1 MGGRGDELSEP
12 AGTRRSRSRSGAG
25 SGNRENEPERASESE
40 ARSTQRTTSV
50 RRRHRRCPAQ
60 PGVRL
65 AGDGSTAATGASAL
79 RAASPTSAVA
89 GPVTQLEDGLDCGDV
104 NGSRTEASSTSQRSA
119 RLGGAAHE
127 LSAELAALLAV
138 HSAAAGVEHRVGN
151 GQHCGRPGIQGPYCR
166 RSRHQRTPATADCWP
181 RRMDAGHVAWCGC
194 CLAAGLVRTCLGRR
208 RGCGTMPGSG
218 APVVDAWT
226 DGFADASRGALRG
239 AGCATLPRG
248 AAEVADFVWQDTTR
262 MSADS

>member
-1 MGGRGDELSEP
+1 MMGGRGDELSEP

-127 LSAELAALLAV
+127 LSAELAALLA
-138 HSAAAGVEHRVGN
+138 SAERSSRCRASSWKRSTLRTTGHPRSVLQTEPAPANAGN
-151 GQHCGRPGIQGPYCR
+151 R
-166 RSRHQRTPATADCWP
+166 RL
-181 RRMDAGHVAWCGC
+181 
-194 CLAAGLVRTCLGRR
+194 LAAQDGRGTCRLVRV
-208 RGCGTMPGSG
+208 PSSG
-218 APVVDAWT
+218 WV
-226 DGFADASRGALRG
+226 GADVS
-239 AGCATLPRG
+239 
-248 AAEVADFVWQDTTR
+248 W
-262 MSADS
+262 